1 MRWVS
6 MPLQRCLDGDDG
18 EAVAA
23 TPSAIHKCDLSF
35 LPSFLPSYDSNSA
48 TVVAKPRP
56 RFVFEPQLSSPI
68 AKA

>member
-35 LPSFLPSYDSNSA
+35 LPSYDSNSA